1 MIDRAT
7 QERIKATAD
16 IVEVVQDYVQLT
28 RRGRNYMGLCP
39 FHNERTPSFSVNRER
54 NFCYCF
60 SCHKGGSPVNFIME
74 KEGLSYHDALLH
86 LAKKYGIPVEE
97 RELTDEEKLRQN
109 EADSMYAANE
119 WAMKLME
126 NWLHNTDE
134 GRDIGLSYLY
144 GRGVTQEAVLQFR
157 LGYVPDTGRALLTEA
172 KKAGFD
178 LGILEKIGLI
188 GQSANGDWYDKYRG
202 RVIFPIQNTSGKV
215 IGFGGRDLKGGK
227 AKYINSPASI
237 IYNKSQEL
245 YGIFQAKNAMS
256 REKRCFLV
264 EGYMDVIGMWQAG
277 MRNVVASSGTA
288 LTDGQIALIHRF
300 CTGVTLIYDG
310 DNAGIHAALR
320 GTDML
325 LSHQLDVGV
334 LLLPD
339 NDDPDSFARK
349 HTAEEFKDYVEK
361 NETDV
366 IRFKTR
372 VALAG
377 AADDPR
383 KRTEAIHTVV
393 DSLACVADEAKRYV
407 YIQECSAALNVPERL
422 LVTEVAVKIREKTE
436 QYKRERARKAA
447 GVSDQ
452 NERPVVTA
460 IKSAQES
467 TQKTY
472 PLAPYEQPVITL
484 CARYGMMDFCD
495 AIDEEDNEMMLSVID
510 YVKGEMETDG
520 FDFTVPVFKKVF
532 DILLNLRD
540 RFEDD
545 LLKKEDEIMPML
557 EKMRQEGIEE
567 IGSKAMG
574 MSAIRKAETELEAKI
589 EAVRRK
595 ELRDFSESYADR
607 YLASHEDDVVRT
619 VASKLVCRTHSLS
632 RIYDRHSPA
641 ETEADKLTE
650 LLPQAITVWKQGI
663 LDVNIAQTKVQ
674 IREASQKNDWDAVSQ
689 LQASLIEMMETRSV
703 LASAAGER
711 VIAPR
716 R

>member
-7 QERIKATAD
+7 QERIKAAAD

-28 RRGRNYMGLCP
+28 KRGRNYMGLCP
-39 FHNERTPSFSVNRER
+39 FHNERTPSFSVSRER

-74 KEGLSYHDALLH
+74 KEGLSYHDALLQ

-144 GRGVTQEAVLQFR
+144 GRGVTQEAVIQFR
-157 LGYVPDTGRALLTEA
+157 LGYVPDSGRALLSEA
-172 KKAGFD
+172 TKAGFD
-178 LGILEKIGLI
+178 LGILEKIGLV
-188 GQSANGDWYDKYRG
+188 GQSSNGEWYDKFRG

-227 AKYINSPASI
+227 AKYINSPASP

-245 YGIFQAKNAMS
+245 YGIYQAKNAIS

-300 CTGVTLIYDG
+300 CPAVTLIYDG
-310 DNAGIHAALR
+310 DSAGIHAALR

-325 LSHQLDVGV
+325 LSHQLEVGV

-349 HTAEEFKDYVEK
+349 HTAEEFKAFVEQ

-372 VALAG
+372 IALAG

-393 DSLACVADEAKRYV
+393 DSLACVADEARRYV
-407 YIQECSAALNVPERL
+407 YIQECSTALNVPERL
-422 LVTEVAVKIREKTE
+422 LATQVAARIREKTE
-436 QYKRERARKAA
+436 QYRKERIRKEASRDIPEKQPA
-447 GVSDQ
+447 V
-452 NERPVVTA
+452 PTL
-460 IKSAQES
+460 
-467 TQKTY
+467 KTIPSGAPQSY
-472 PLAPYEQPVITL
+472 PLSPYEQPVITL

-495 AIDEEDNEMMLSVID
+495 AVDADGHEMMMSVVD
-510 YVKGEMETDG
+510 YVRGEMETDG
-520 FDFTVPVFKKVF
+520 FEFTVPVFRQVF
-532 DILLNLRD
+532 DILVNLQAC
-540 RFEDD
+540 FATD
-545 LLKKEDEIMPML
+545 LKVREEELAPML
-557 EKMRQEGIEE
+557 EQMRREGVEE
-567 IGSKAMG
+567 IANKAMG
-574 MSAIRKAETELEAKI
+574 MSAIQKAEAELEAKI
-589 EAVRRK
+589 DEERRK
-595 ELRDFSESYADR
+595 ELRAFSENYADR
-607 YLASHEDDVVRT
+607 YLASHEDDVVRA
-619 VASKLVCRTHSLS
+619 VASKLLCRTHSLS
-632 RIYDRHSPA
+632 KIYERRAPV
-641 ETEADKLTE
+641 ETEADRLPE

-663 LDVNIAQTKVQ
+663 LDVNIAQTKAQ
-674 IREASQKNDWDAVSQ
+674 IREATQRNDWDSVTQ
-689 LQASLIEMMETRSV
+689 LQAALIEMMETRSA
-703 LASAAGER
+703 LASVAGER
-711 VIAPR
+711 VIAPKR
-716 R
+716 

>member
-1 MIDRAT
+1 M
-7 QERIKATAD
+7 
-16 IVEVVQDYVQLT
+16 
-28 RRGRNYMGLCP
+28 
-39 FHNERTPSFSVNRER
+39 
-54 NFCYCF
+54 
-60 SCHKGGSPVNFIME
+60 NFIME

-144 GRGVTQEAVLQFR
+144 GRGVTQEAVVQFR
-157 LGYVPDTGRALLTEA
+157 LGYMPDSGRALLTEA

-178 LGILEKIGLI
+178 LGILEKIGLL
-188 GQSANGDWYDKYRG
+188 GQSSTGEWYDKFRG

-227 AKYINSPASI
+227 AKYINSPASP

-245 YGIFQAKNAMS
+245 YGIYQAKNAIS

-300 CTGVTLIYDG
+300 CGAVTLIYDG
-310 DNAGIHAALR
+310 DSAGIHAALR

-349 HTAEEFKDYVEK
+349 HTAEEFKAFVEK

-372 VALAG
+372 VSLEG

-393 DSLACVADEAKRYV
+393 ESLACVADEARRYV
-407 YIQECSAALNVPERL
+407 YIQECSTALNVPERL
-422 LVTEVAVKIREKTE
+422 LVTQVAARIREKTE
-436 QYKRERARKAA
+436 HYKKERARKEA
-447 GVSDQ
+447 GVSKQ
-452 NERPVVTA
+452 EEKPVVTTLNIA
-460 IKSAQES
+460 QDNTPKS
-467 TQKTY
+467 Y

-495 AIDEEDNEMMLSVID
+495 AVDADGNEMMMSVVD
-510 YVKGEMETDG
+510 YVRGEMETDG
-520 FDFTVPVFKKVF
+520 FEFTVPVFKQLF
-532 DILLNLRD
+532 DILVNLQTS
-540 RFEDD
+540 FAAD
-545 LLKKEDEIMPML
+545 LRLKEEEIAPAL
-557 EKMRQEGIEE
+557 EQMRREGVEE
-567 IGSKAMG
+567 IGSKALG
-574 MSAIRKAETELEAKI
+574 MSAIQKAEAELEAKI
-589 EAVRRK
+589 DEERRR
-595 ELRDFSESYADR
+595 ELRAFSENYADR
-607 YLASHEDDVVRT
+607 FLASHEDDVVRA
-619 VASKLVCRTHSLS
+619 VASKLLCRTHSLS
-632 RIYDRHSPA
+632 RIYERHSPA
-641 ETEADKLTE
+641 ETEADKLPE
-650 LLPQAITVWKQGI
+650 LLPQAILVWKQGI
-663 LDVNIAQTKVQ
+663 LDVNITQTKAQ
-674 IREASQKNDWDAVSQ
+674 IREASLRNDWGAVTQ
-689 LQASLIEMMETRSV
+689 LQASLIEMMETRSL

-711 VIAPR
+711 VVAPKR
-716 R
+716 